1 MSSTSDESE
10 NSMCSI
16 SISVDNGSSTGSVIN
31 NNSVKSGVVVN
42 NSSVPQTA
50 ATNNNNNNRGPYK
63 PRDLFGVQLEVTSL
77 LLEAELR
84 KLATLQSELET
95 SSQSLII
102 ESDNNKREE
111 HEEQQ
116 FELILA
122 ISRIQAQA
130 EQLDREYKVHA
141 LGALKSAPLR
151 GMGKSN
157 RSQPAIGLKYL
168 PKFRPSIFG
177 TVASSPSPDF
187 CYAANHQR
195 KTLPQTPLTANG
207 SLPATSILTNGSH
220 PIEVAETM
228 HPIAEENGRHRPQSS
243 QSSSS
248 SANGRTPCDWDNALV
263 YQDTN
268 LVSGTLDALIQHLV
282 PTQSYYPDRAYVFA
296 FLLSSRL
303 YIRPHELLGRVFRL
317 AMVTPSHSP
326 KYQSLKEVKIVGHII
341 QLMGEWTELFPYD
354 FRDERMMG
362 HVRTIT
368 QKCVCVDPS
377 IRKEV
382 GNLLSSLLAKL
393 TALERYEDFLHRIN
407 TEAALGE
414 PGALSSVLTM
424 CPSPSMLAQQLT
436 HIELERLSK
445 IGPEEFVQA
454 FAKDSSQ
461 VEYKD
466 MKKTRNL
473 ESYVQW
479 FNRLSYYCASEI
491 CKMQKKKT
499 RIRVIEYFIETAR
512 ECFNI
517 GNFNSLMAIIAGLNM
532 SPVARMK
539 KTWAKVNLSQLAVL
553 EHQMDPSSNFTSYR
567 STLKAAVWR
576 SAGATDE
583 RQRIVIPFF
592 SLLVKD
598 LYFLNEGCAS
608 QLGNGHINFDK
619 FWQLAKQVT
628 EVVAWQQIQC
638 PFPKV
643 QTVLTALQ
651 TAPVFGESALYLSS
665 FECETAENAQE
676 KERVKYLKSDG
687 VNRISGTPP
696 STKEA
701 KGSKSEKE
709 KSHK

>member
-1 MSSTSDESE
+1 MCE
-10 NSMCSI
+10 NS
-16 SISVDNGSSTGSVIN
+16 T
-31 NNSVKSGVVVN
+31 K
-42 NSSVPQTA
+42 
-50 ATNNNNNNRGPYK
+50 GPYK

-77 LLEAELR
+77 LLEAELM
-84 KLATLQSELET
+84 KLSTLQAELEST
-95 SSQSLII
+95 QNLII
-102 ESDNNKREE
+102 ENCKDT
-111 HEEQQ
+111 EQRQ
-116 FELILA
+116 EFENQQLELILA

-130 EQLDREYKVHA
+130 DQLEREYRVHA
-141 LGALKSAPLR
+141 LGALKAAPLR
-151 GMGKSN
+151 GSGKSN

-177 TVASSPSPDF
+177 TVASSPTSDF
-187 CYAANHQR
+187 SYSANHQR
-195 KTLPQTPLTANG
+195 KTLPQTSISANG
-207 SLPATSILTNGSH
+207 SIPSNCSIVSNGSH
-220 PIEVAETM
+220 S
-228 HPIAEENGRHRPQSS
+228 EEPHAKVENATINGSIDTVQNSTSTAAPKSGTHE
-243 QSSSS
+243 
-248 SANGRTPCDWDNALV
+248 WDNALV

-317 AMVTPSHSP
+317 AMATPSHSP
-326 KYQSLKEVKIVGHII
+326 KYQMAKEAKIISNVV
-341 QLMGEWTELFPYD
+341 QLLGEWAELFPYD
-354 FRDERMMG
+354 FRDERMMA

-368 QKCVCVDPS
+368 QKCVSVEPP
-377 IRKEV
+377 IRNEV
-382 GNLLSSLLAKL
+382 SQLLTSLLARL

-414 PGALSSVLTM
+414 PATASSILTI
-424 CPSPSMLAQQLT
+424 CPNPTMLAQQLT
-436 HIELERLSK
+436 HIELERLSH
-445 IGPEEFVQA
+445 IGAEEFVQA
-454 FAKDSSQ
+454 FAKDTSQ
-461 VEYKD
+461 VETRYKD

-479 FNRLSYYCASEI
+479 FNRLSYYVATEV
-491 CKMQKKKT
+491 CKMPKKKS
-499 RIRVIEYFIETAR
+499 RVRVVEYWIEAAR

-532 SPVARMK
+532 SPVTRLK
-539 KTWAKVNLSQLAVL
+539 KMWAKVNTAQLSIL
-553 EHQMDPSSNFTSYR
+553 EHQMEPSSNFTSYR

-608 QLGNGHINFDK
+608 KLGNGHINFDK

-628 EVVAWQQIQC
+628 EVVAWQQITC

-643 QTVLTALQ
+643 QTVINSLQ
-651 TAPVFGESALYLSS
+651 TAPIFGESALCLASY
-665 FECETAENAQE
+665 ECEPADNAQE
-676 KERVKYLKSDG
+676 KERLKYLRQDE
-687 VNRISGTPP
+687 T
-696 STKEA
+696 TA
-701 KGSKSEKE
+701 KGCLSTGSSKEKEPDTPKSKS